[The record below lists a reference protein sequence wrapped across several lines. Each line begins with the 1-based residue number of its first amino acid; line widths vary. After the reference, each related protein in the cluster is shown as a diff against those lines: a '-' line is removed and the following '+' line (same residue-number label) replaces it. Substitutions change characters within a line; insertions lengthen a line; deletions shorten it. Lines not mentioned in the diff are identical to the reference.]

1 MKAYKGSFTKKNG
14 ENRVMMFS
22 RITDL
27 PNGFVASKIVGAGS
41 EKKYPDGMEL
51 VWDLEEDDFRI
62 FNHNTAKNIEEL
74 SVDSRKYLKY

>member
-14 ENRVMMFS
+14 EHRTMVFS
-22 RITDL
+22 RIADL

-41 EKKYPDGMEL
+41 ERTYPEGMEL

-62 FNHNTAKNIEEL
+62 FNYKTANKLEEL
-74 SVDSRKYLKY
+74 ELDSRKYIKF